1 MEYYDNAKFDIFN
14 TIDPTISKVINWLYL
29 GDEKASKDLK
39 LLEDIK
45 IKRI

>member
-1 MEYYDNAKFDIFN
+1 MEYYDNAIFDIFN
-14 TIDPTISKVINWLYL
+14 TIDSRISKVINWLYL
-29 GDEKASKDLK
+29 GDEKATKDLK